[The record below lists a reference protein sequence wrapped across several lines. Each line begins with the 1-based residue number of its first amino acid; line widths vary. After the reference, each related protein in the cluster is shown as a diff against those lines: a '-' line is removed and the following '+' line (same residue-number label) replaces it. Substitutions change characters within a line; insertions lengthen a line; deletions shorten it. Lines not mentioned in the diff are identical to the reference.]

1 MPSGKTS
8 HSLTESEAAGADGR
22 DAKTRD
28 GVPDDRTGRRGDVPG
43 QRPCVVE
50 PLVAGEP
57 PRQVAG
63 AVDPRGGADV
73 RDDGQ
78 LARPLQRD
86 EVGRRRWHRRQSQ
99 PVPLVQVEVGLGS
112 RRGADEDV
120 AAVLVRTRPAQPVVE
135 PAGQLG
141 VEVDARPG
149 HGGGRVG
156 VRPRAGEQPVGR
168 ALGREPRHGPERVV
182 AVAVGPARH
191 DHRRDPDPLVPR
203 GRPAEPYRPV
213 VPVVAVGRLAEPGQH
228 PRLVRVEPPLPLL
241 LPVVPPDGRHGRQH
255 VHRRHV
261 VVVVDEVDQPQ
272 GRTAPVHVV
281 GPAVVGGVDR
291 ADRLELRRLLA
302 GHLERVEAGVRRP
315 PHADLPVAPVL
326 GGQPAHHLGQVALLV
341 RLVLVERVT
350 ARRPGAAQV
359 EPAHGVPVLVAQ
371 PLVRRGVGRRQV
383 VLAVGQRLHQAR
395 LRPWMFAR
403 VRQVQ
408 GRGELHAVRHQDP
421 GAGLALCP
429 HAPDC
434 CSMIG
439 P

>member
-1 MPSGKTS
+1 M
-8 HSLTESEAAGADGR
+8 
-22 DAKTRD
+22 
-28 GVPDDRTGRRGDVPG
+28 
-43 QRPCVVE
+43 
-50 PLVAGEP
+50 
-57 PRQVAG
+57 AG
-63 AVDPRGGADV
+63 AVDPGGGADV

-78 LARPLQRD
+78 RARPLQRND
-86 EVGRRRWHRRQSQ
+86 VGDVGGTDGSRSQCPRAGRGRARVASRRGRRRR
-99 PVPLVQVEVGLGS
+99 S
-112 RRGADEDV
+112 RPRAS
-120 AAVLVRTRPAQPVVE
+120 PPPQPVVE

-141 VEVDARPG
+141 GEVDARPG
-149 HGGGRVG
+149 HRGGRVG
-156 VRPRAGEQPVGR
+156 VRPRAGEQPVR
-168 ALGREPRHGPERVV
+168 RPLGRELRHGPERVV

-203 GRPAEPYRPV
+203 GRPAEPDRPV

-228 PRLVRVEPPLPLL
+228 PRLVRVEPALPLL

-272 GRTAPVHVV
+272 SGAAPVHVV
-281 GPAVVGGVDR
+281 GPSVVGGVDR

-315 PHADLPVAPVL
+315 PHADLAVAPVL

-341 RLVLVERVT
+341 RLVLVQRVA

-371 PLVRRGVGRRQV
+371 PLVGRGVGRRQV
-383 VLAVGQRLHQAR
+383 VLAVGQGLHQAR

-403 VRQVQ
+403 VREVQ

-421 GAGLALCP
+421 GAGRLAWLCP